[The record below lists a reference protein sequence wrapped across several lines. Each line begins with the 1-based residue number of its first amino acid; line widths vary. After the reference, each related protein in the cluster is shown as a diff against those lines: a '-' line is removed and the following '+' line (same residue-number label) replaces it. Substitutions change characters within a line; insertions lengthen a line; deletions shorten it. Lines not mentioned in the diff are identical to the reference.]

1 MSIQRCK
8 KCGSRFNY
16 IDVLEA
22 VGWGYKP
29 LICRSC
35 EAKYNLKML
44 YILILALLLS
54 LPMLFINQIHKLT
67 LTTSLNIPLVVLFY
81 IIYISII
88 VGLYPFIIKY
98 SFKVDKNLDY

>member
-1 MSIQRCK
+1 MSIQVCK
-8 KCGSRFNY
+8 KCGSRLNY

-22 VGWGYKP
+22 IGWGYKP

-35 EAKYNLKML
+35 GAKYNLKTL
-44 YILILALLLS
+44 YILILTLLLS
-54 LPMLFINQIHKLT
+54 LPMIFVNQIHKLT

-98 SFKVDKNLDY
+98 SFKGYDTLDC